1 MKLLAHVCVAGLVF
15 AGSDLPAQI
24 VIESLSGPVTAN
36 EISTYKT
43 FMQSR
48 TMSDN
53 NIGNAWVYGNSG
65 TDAESLGMMY
75 EITGDRAILDRMI
88 QYADK
93 ALNVRN
99 HPTSGRIIWTGNREL
114 CWPNKDTTAPDAK
127 YCGSESGDVIG
138 HIAFCAK
145 LILQT
150 PAIWTQ
156 AVAVGDPF
164 GYGATYKARAQ
175 KYVTEMDKSLDTFM
189 TPNFVKAS
197 DANHYRWPD
206 TASYGAL
213 GAGYET
219 ARGKPIPWNQHTM
232 ISNGYL
238 RQAECH
244 EILADA
250 PSRVTQYYAI
260 VKSNIDW
267 FQSDLHP
274 GTRDGYAIYDW
285 GYSQG
290 RTAEDTGHGQYDMWG
305 LCRDYERGN
314 MGISQTTMTN
324 FANTLIF
331 VIYDQPTNTW
341 FQRVNGTTGGDPN
354 RADVGYAWLC
364 LSRFRTS
371 PRDVY
376 AIAAASNRSR
386 AATRPIDAAAIFVQ
400 KNRRAGGTPR
410 PTPTPTP
417 TATPSPTPTRTP
429 TPVTATPTPTPTA
442 PAGSGYYRIVARHS
456 SKVLAVAGAST
467 ANAGDVVQWTYGGA
481 TANDEWQIVDLG
493 TGYSRIV
500 NRHSGKVLNVA
511 GASTVNGGNVDQWSW
526 ANVNQQQWQ
535 ITDLGNGYHRFT
547 ARHSGKVLN
556 VAGAS
561 TADGGNVDQWSW
573 ANVNQQMFQLVS
585 VP

>member
-1 MKLLAHVCVAGLVF
+1 MRMKAFARACAVVLVLGAGE
-15 AGSDLPAQI
+15 SSAQI

-36 EISTYKT
+36 EVSSYKT
-43 FMQSR
+43 FMQGR
-48 TMSDN
+48 PMSDSN
-53 NIGNAWVYGNSG
+53 LGNAWVYGNSG
-65 TDAESLGMMY
+65 TDIESLGMMY
-75 EITGDRAILDRMI
+75 EVTGDRAILDRMI

-99 HPTSGRIIWTGNREL
+99 HPTTGRIIWTGKREL

-138 HIAFCAK
+138 HIAYTAK

-150 PAIWTQ
+150 PAIWSQ

-164 GYGATYKARAQ
+164 GYGATYKTRAQ

-189 TPNFVKAS
+189 TPSFVKAS

-206 TASYGAL
+206 TDSYGAL
-213 GAGYET
+213 GTSYAS

-238 RQAECH
+238 RLAESH

-250 PSRVTQYYAI
+250 PSRVSQYYAI
-260 VKSNIDW
+260 VKSNNDW
-267 FQSDLHP
+267 FLSDLHP
-274 GTRDGYAIYDW
+274 YTRDGYTVYDW
-285 GYSQG
+285 GYSLG
-290 RTAEDTGHGQYDMWG
+290 RTSEDTGHGQYDMWG

-314 MGISQTTMTN
+314 MGVSQTTMTN

-341 FQRVNGTTGGDPN
+341 FQRVNGVTGGDPN
-354 RADVGYAWLC
+354 RSDVGYAWLC

-371 PRDVY
+371 PRDIY

-400 KNRRAGGTPR
+400 KHRRAGGTPR

-417 TATPSPTPTRTP
+417 TATPVPTNVP
-429 TPVTATPTPTPTA
+429 TPTPTPT
-442 PAGSGYYRIVARHS
+442 PAGGSGYYRIVARHS
-456 SKVLAVAGAST
+456 SKVLAVLGAST
-467 ANAGDVVQWTYGGA
+467 ANSGDVVQWTYGGA
-481 TANDEWQIVDLG
+481 TANDEWQLVDLG
-493 TGYSRIV
+493 TGYSRVV

-511 GASTVNGGNVDQWSW
+511 GVSTANGANVDQWSW

-535 ITDLGNGYHRFT
+535 ITDLGSGYHRFT

-556 VAGAS
+556 VSGAG
-561 TADGGNVDQWSW
+561 TADGANVDQWSW
-573 ANVNQQMFQLVS
+573 ANVNQQQFQLIA

>member
-1 MKLLAHVCVAGLVF
+1 MKVLAGVCVAALAL
-15 AGSDLPAQI
+15 AGSDLAAQI
-24 VIESLSGPVTAN
+24 TIESLSGPVTAN
-36 EISTYKT
+36 EVGSFKAFLQT
-43 FMQSR
+43 R
-48 TMSDN
+48 TMSGSN
-53 NIGNAWVYGNSG
+53 LGNAWVYGNSG
-65 TDAESLGMMY
+65 TDTEALGMMY
-75 EITGDRAILDRMI
+75 EITGDLAILDRMI

-93 ALNVRN
+93 ALSVRN
-99 HPTSGRIIWTGNREL
+99 HPTTGRVIWTGKREL
-114 CWPNKDTTAPDAK
+114 CWPNKDATAPDAK

-145 LILQT
+145 LILKT
-150 PAIWTQ
+150 PAIWSL
-156 AVAVGDPF
+156 AVPVGDPF
-164 GYGATYKARAQ
+164 GYGATYKARALR
-175 KYVTEMDKSLDTFM
+175 YVTEMDKSIDTFM

-206 TASYGAL
+206 TDSYGAL
-213 GAGYET
+213 GTSYAN
-219 ARGKPIPWNQHTM
+219 ARGKAIPWNQHTM

-238 RQAECH
+238 RLAESH
-244 EILADA
+244 EVLADA
-250 PSRVTQYYAI
+250 PSRVSQYYAI
-260 VKSNIDW
+260 VKSNNDW
-267 FQSDLHP
+267 FLSDLKP
-274 GTRDGYAIYDW
+274 ATRDGFAVYDW
-285 GYSQG
+285 GYSLG

-331 VIYDQPTNTW
+331 VIYDQPTNTY
-341 FQRVNGTTGGDPN
+341 FQRVNGTTGGDAN

-376 AIAAASNRSR
+376 SITAASNRSR

-400 KNRRAGGTPR
+400 KHRRAGGTPR
-410 PTPTPTP
+410 PTPTPT
-417 TATPSPTPTRTP
+417 ATPVVPTPTPTPTRTP
-429 TPVTATPTPTPTA
+429 TPTP

-456 SKVLAVAGAST
+456 SKVLAVSGAST

-481 TANDEWQIVDLG
+481 TANDEWQIVDVG
-493 TGYSRIV
+493 GGYNRIV
-500 NRHSGKVLNVA
+500 NRHSGKVLNVS
-511 GASTVNGGNVDQWSW
+511 GASTVNGANVDQWSW
-526 ANVNQQQWQ
+526 ASVDQQRWQ

-556 VAGAS
+556 VSGAS
-561 TADGGNVDQWSW
+561 TADGANVDQWSW
-573 ANVNQQMFQLVS
+573 ANVNQQQFQLVA